1 MNNTDKIHKNIINV
15 INSSM
20 CNFYGEFGRQP
31 NKILMSRDVLNF
43 MVAYNRDLVC
53 YALDETKTIMGMEIE
68 IAYGKKGFIEVGY
81 FSHNPCTVNLDYIEE
96 E

>member
-1 MNNTDKIHKNIINV
+1 MSNTDKIYKNIMSV
-15 INSSM
+15 LNSSI
-20 CNFYGEFGRQP
+20 CYFWNEFGRKP

-43 MVAYNRDLVC
+43 MVAYNKDLIC
-53 YALDETKTIMGMEIE
+53 YAFDETKTIMGMDIE

-96 E
+96 